1 MAEVSTIAERVY
13 SVYENI
19 IDEEFIAQYKGL
31 YSMDKHG
38 GLHCGDQ
45 TRTRPVYAIVSD
57 EFERKLDDIVKAVK
71 QINDEVKSGSQ
82 IQEPVWMG
90 ITGPSNN
97 SSSYWTRY
105 WIWGSEKSTQDGSR
119 YDQTTYRI
127 KNIQVVQFAGSIHTF
142 MVELDVLTVE

>member
-13 SVYENI
+13 SIYERI

-31 YSMDKHG
+31 YPMDKYG
-38 GLHCGDQ
+38 GLHCVDQ
-45 TRTRPVYAIVSD
+45 ARTRPVYAIISD
-57 EFERKLDDIVKAVK
+57 EFERELDDIVKAVEK
-71 QINDEVKSGSQ
+71 INDEVKNGSQ
-82 IQEPVWMG
+82 VQEPVWMG

-119 YDQTTYRI
+119 YGQTTYRI
-127 KNIQVVQFAGSIHTF
+127 TNVQVVPFVGSIHTL